1 MTSDLTTLSSL
12 EPVTPNFQSP
22 TFKDP
27 LLAKNSYN
35 SRDFANEFL
44 RDIYND
50 LTMEPGLQLITSLA
64 ELKRRHEIAE
74 DTTTPK
80 LFFHRSPDRKRF
92 VLIFS
97 DESVIVGTLTSRG
110 VAKPLPFALRINN
123 PVRVSNGSVSPS
135 DVCFGLDGVWPADKM
150 SALKWKRSGKAERTR
165 ALISHRGKAYTK
177 EAEDFI
183 RILHQEAEAWIKANP
198 SLHLDPERLWPA
210 ALMTR
215 NTASDVVAKLQDLI
229 RRYLITILHL
239 EPNLDGVF
247 GYLSDRSVD
256 GDGSHFILRIGA
268 SGGARLQSYYRQVKL
283 QRVLLNDI
291 LKRVGAGSPSEFRRI
306 RARRPKES
314 FVNENDNI
322 SPGFARLWRSDLVK
336 TLPEAEVKSSIEELG
351 PIIEPLR
358 KTS

>member
-1 MTSDLTTLSSL
+1 
-12 EPVTPNFQSP
+12 
-22 TFKDP
+22 
-27 LLAKNSYN
+27 
-35 SRDFANEFL
+35 
-44 RDIYND
+44 
-50 LTMEPGLQLITSLA
+50 
-64 ELKRRHEIAE
+64 
-74 DTTTPK
+74 
-80 LFFHRSPDRKRF
+80 
-92 VLIFS
+92 
-97 DESVIVGTLTSRG
+97 
-110 VAKPLPFALRINN
+110 
-123 PVRVSNGSVSPS
+123 
-135 DVCFGLDGVWPADKM
+135 
-150 SALKWKRSGKAERTR
+150 
-165 ALISHRGKAYTK
+165 
-177 EAEDFI
+177 
-183 RILHQEAEAWIKANP
+183 
-198 SLHLDPERLWPA
+198 
-210 ALMTR
+210 MTR